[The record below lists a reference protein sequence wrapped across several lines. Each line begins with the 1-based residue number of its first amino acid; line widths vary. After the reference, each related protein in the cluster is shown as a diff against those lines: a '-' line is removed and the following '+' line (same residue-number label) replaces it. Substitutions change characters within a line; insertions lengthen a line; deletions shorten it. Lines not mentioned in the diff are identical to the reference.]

1 MAMNSAMDTTEL
13 LGGFEQVRK
22 LIKLLMVRLSYVFLI
37 VILFDW
43 FSFDLKKWF
52 SLVFICFISQ

>member
-1 MAMNSAMDTTEL
+1 MAMNSALDTTEL

-52 SLVFICFISQ
+52 S